1 MENQVLIVFICLIVG
16 LVYGIKRAKSEISTK
31 KKFLNIFL
39 YPFAAYMLASL
50 VVGLFL
56 PPE

>member
-1 MENQVLIVFICLIVG
+1 MENQALIVFICLIVG
-16 LVYGIKRAKSEISTK
+16 LVYGIKRAKSEISPK
-31 KKFLNIFL
+31 MKFLSIFL

-50 VVGLFL
+50 VIGLFL